1 MYEKVL
7 LDQMSVTTLRF
18 LSLQRLLTS
27 FAKMKTLQISTQT
40 DDKKHK
46 MQTYSLQDIHL
57 TFSSERFKIPK

>member
-1 MYEKVL
+1 MVEG
-7 LDQMSVTTLRF
+7 LDFIVKHKSIPKSIIALARKGSVAILF
-18 LSLQRLLTS
+18 Y
-27 FAKMKTLQISTQT
+27 M